1 MTPQCTMNLT
11 EVIRDLNRSNR
22 SNRSNRP
29 DLDFIIAKL
38 RLKYDP
44 EIKRLNQLLQE
55 VTANKRV
62 IIRRKG

>member
-11 EVIRDLNRSNR
+11 EVIRDLNR